1 MCTST
6 DGVTPGR
13 CLDAPGG
20 CNQGGAPCDSGTNC
34 CSRLCLDLGTGA
46 KVCQPAGGC
55 RMTGDYCDS
64 SAACCGGT
72 GQTRLPPNSASY
84 NITCDSVKH
93 DCANGTGC
101 NPPGNICGGVVGF
114 NASQNCCDGK
124 KAVCKPDSNGIA
136 RCFGGCPNDNC
147 TTTCPTGYDA
157 TNPLCCIE
165 PAHVCEFSDQCCNGQ
180 ACAPDPNDGMILKC
194 GGGASACTPFGAS
207 CTGTSD
213 TSCCTGSGLTC
224 TKYGES
230 GFFACLPS
238 AGTTPVTPVSTCLL
252 TGGACTAGTACCS
265 GLCTSGKCADWTGP
279 GGSGTSTSCQ
289 APGGT
294 CTGDVDCCAG
304 SACGIPDG
312 ATHGTCQA
320 AVAVCAA
327 TSQSCSTG
335 VPCCSA
341 TDTCTNGACTPPSG
355 CGSAYQACSATASC
369 CTGYSCIDVATSVAC
384 AGGTCLCAPQA
395 SQ

>member
-1 MCTST
+1 
-6 DGVTPGR
+6 
-13 CLDAPGG
+13 
-20 CNQGGAPCDSGTNC
+20 
-34 CSRLCLDLGTGA
+34 
-46 KVCQPAGGC
+46 
-55 RMTGDYCDS
+55 
-64 SAACCGGT
+64 T

-84 NITCDSVKH
+84 GITCDLVKH
-93 DCANGTGC
+93 DCGNGTGC
-101 NPPGNICGGVVGF
+101 NPPGNICGAVVGF

-124 KAVCKPDSNGIA
+124 KSVCKPDSNGIA

-147 TTTCPTGYDA
+147 TATCPAGYDS

-165 PAHVCEFSDQCCNGQ
+165 PAHVCQFSDQCCNGQ
-180 ACAPDPNDGMILKC
+180 ACAPDPTDGMILKC
-194 GGGASACTPFGAS
+194 GGGASACAPFGAS

-213 TSCCTGSGLTC
+213 TSCCSGLGC

-230 GFFACLPS
+230 GFFACLPGT
-238 AGTTPVTPVSTCLL
+238 GTTPVTTCKL
-252 TGGACTAGTACCS
+252 TGGSCAAGTDCCS
-265 GLCTSGKCADWTGP
+265 GTCTSGKCADWTG
-279 GGSGTSTSCQ
+279 GSGSSTSCQ

-294 CTGDVDCCAG
+294 CTGDADCCAG

-320 AVAVCAA
+320 AAAVCAA

-341 TDTCTNGACTPPSG
+341 TDTCTNGACTPRAG
-355 CGSAYQACSATASC
+355 CGSAYQACSAAASC